1 MDINFTEHRH
11 PNEAFIALRGYQI
24 KGDSGDRAIE
34 VNAPNGPIG
43 LAMGKNRNCSNGH
56 FAFLGQ
62 AKAPLIIN
70 TDDTATRVRRS
81 EQTLLGLE
89 VMLHITVVIEVIM
102 LKIRERS
109 DIKNNVVNT
118 VQTQRMR

>member
-1 MDINFTEHRH
+1 M
-11 PNEAFIALRGYQI
+11 AFIALWGHQI
-24 KGDSGDRAIE
+24 EGDSGDCAIE
-34 VNAPNGPIG
+34 VDAPNGPIG

-56 FAFLGQ
+56 FAFLSQ
-62 AKAPLIIN
+62 TKAPLIIN
-70 TDDTATRVRRS
+70 TDDTATRVCGS

-89 VMLHITVVIEVIM
+89 VMLHVTVVIEVVM

-118 VQTQRMR
+118 V